1 MIMAGVGVLGLIILE
16 ETYPPVLLQR
26 KAAKLRKETG
36 DERYWC
42 RYDNRKVSIFTILK
56 VNLKRPFVMMFTEPI
71 W

>member
-1 MIMAGVGVLGLIILE
+1 MIMAGAGVVGLVLLE

-42 RYDNRKVSIFTILK
+42 RYDNKKLSIFTILK
-56 VNLKRPFVMMFTEPI
+56 INLKRPFVMMFTEPI